1 MASENW
7 DEIQLRWREE
17 VLYLKN
23 GVFFLLLGA
32 VPCGMFPGDLEAF
45 GVSM

>member
-1 MASENW
+1 MAE
-7 DEIQLRWREE
+7 D

-32 VPCGMFPGDLEAF
+32 VPRGMFPGDLEAF
-45 GVSM
+45 GISV